1 MATITAAMVKSL
13 REKTGAGMM
22 DCKKALAENNADEAA
37 ALDWL
42 RQKGLSKAAKKA
54 GRATSEGLVG
64 CVVEANRAALAE
76 FKCETDF
83 VARNEKFQDIVAKFA
98 TDVLENGADDFAT
111 RVEADVKEAI
121 ATLGENMS
129 AGRAHRMELSG
140 EGVIGSYV
148 HSNGKIGVLVEI
160 LGSDDAE
167 MAKGVAM
174 QIAATN
180 PVAIDEDGVPADLVA
195 REREV
200 QRQKTLEEGKP
211 ENIVD
216 KIVDGRMAKFFKEIT
231 LVNQPYIRDDKM
243 TIRDLLKGATVASFA
258 RFELGEDE
266 AKEEDAE

>member
-1 MATITAAMVKSL
+1 MAITAAMVKSL

-22 DCKKALAENNADEAA
+22 DCKKALVENNADEAA

-42 RQKGLSKAAKKA
+42 RQKGLSKAEKKA

-64 CVVEANRAALAE
+64 CVVEAKRAAIAE

-83 VARNEKFQDIVAKFA
+83 VARNEKFQATAKKFA
-98 TDVLENGADDFAT
+98 QDVLENGAEGFVE
-111 RVEADVKEAI
+111 RVAADVTDSI

-129 AGRAHRMELSG
+129 AGRAARIELSG
-140 EGVIGSYV
+140 EGIIGSYV
-148 HSNGKIGVLVEI
+148 HSNGKIGVIVEI

-167 MAKGVAM
+167 LAKGVAM

-180 PVAIDEDGVPADLVA
+180 PVAIDESGVPADLVE
-195 REREV
+195 RERDV

-243 TIRDLLKGATVASFA
+243 TIKDLLKGATVASFA
-258 RFELGEDE
+258 RFELGEDN
-266 AKEEDAE
+266 AAE